1 MVEPLFEAI
10 DQSKKE
16 DLRVKAFLRRHA
28 AYIRKLILPLAV
40 DGVVSTSFSS

>member
-10 DQSKKE
+10 YQSKKD

-28 AYIRKLILPLAV
+28 AYIRKLLFIASVNEEL
-40 DGVVSTSFSS
+40 